1 MKKSLVI
8 ALACASAYAS
18 PNLRKTRPPGM
29 VGDKDVTLDLFHSI
43 FKDYSALLKN
53 TNKLAVRNAE
63 LNKIVALT
71 NARELVHKTP
81 PVKLTAAHM
90 KFLKSSCVG
99 KNSCGVGGAMPLF
112 FGATAITAT
121 DVSKSWLGDSNSADY
136 DMTGSDQGMFNSYA
150 AISAY
155 WADTTNMDNI
165 RGADITS
172 DTVAGSQEA
181 IGPNVVHTASGST
194 FGA

>member
-1 MKKSLVI
+1 
-8 ALACASAYAS
+8 
-18 PNLRKTRPPGM
+18 M
-29 VGDKDVTLDLFHSI
+29 VGDKAVTLDLFHSI

-53 TNKLAVRNAE
+53 TNSLAARNAE

-99 KNSCGVGGAMPLF
+99 ANSCGIGAPLL
-112 FGATAITAT
+112 FGATAITET
-121 DVSKSWLGDSNSADY
+121 DVAKSWLADSNMTPKNGYS
-136 DMTGSDQGMFNSYA
+136 MTGSDQGMFNEYA

-155 WADTTNMDNI
+155 WSDTTKMDNL
-165 RGADITS
+165 RGADITDSAIAGSLEQISS
-172 DTVAGSQEA
+172 DTANHARGGHS
-181 IGPNVVHTASGST
+181 VHTNSDSAYN
-194 FGA
+194 A